1 MLKRREFLKTSALV
15 ATVASTGV
23 LSNHASAAHPT
34 THIDFVVFDE
44 TLEDSLAFAQTLVQ
58 RGARAF
64 EIEED
69 IGRLWFG
76 ELGAAFTHGKTIAG
90 LTSHTELLVCESF
103 AREHGARLRYE
114 GAHDCRGSDVLTHTL
129 RLTREEMPFSTA
141 LAAAE
146 SAWPRTLAA
155 RLTALSCVDGGL
167 YEDRCR
173 TQTRRS
179 ATHPGSL
186 YSWLLA

>member
-1 MLKRREFLKTSALV
+1 MLKRREFLKTSAIV
-15 ATVASTGV
+15 ATAASTGV
-23 LSNHASAAHPT
+23 LSGHAGATPARL
-34 THIDFVVFDE
+34 HIDFVVFDE
-44 TLEDSLAFAQTLVQ
+44 TLDDSVAFAQALVA

-64 EIEED
+64 EIQED

-76 ELGAAFTHGKTIAG
+76 ELGAAFTRGKTIAG

-103 AREHGARLRYE
+103 ARDQGARLRFE

-129 RLTREEMPFSTA
+129 RLTQDAAPFSTA
-141 LAAAE
+141 LAAADA
-146 SAWPRTLAA
+146 AWPSALGA
-155 RLTALSCVDGGL
+155 RLTALMPGEGSL